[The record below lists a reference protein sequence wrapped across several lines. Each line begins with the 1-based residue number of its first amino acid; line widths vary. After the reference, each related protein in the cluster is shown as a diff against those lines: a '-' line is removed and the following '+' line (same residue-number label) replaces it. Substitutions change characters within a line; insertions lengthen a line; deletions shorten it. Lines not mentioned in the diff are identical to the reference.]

1 MASFNVHF
9 GTSFDCCGSFMRG
22 VCGNFSHLYVD
33 CCWVYMA
40 KFKPRY
46 MWFRRWSNSH
56 VENIA
61 RFLAIPCSLV
71 KSLENHFRFILLALL
86 SLCCFASL
94 TSSVHKDPT
103 TKKLQVGSVVL
114 KVSAQ
119 VLCAWDWQFLIPEK
133 LDLML
138 RNLFSL
144 NLVQSELLLSGG
156 DGWKSP
162 RVFVLVCVV
171 GPPPLP
177 YSPTCSVLP
186 LAGLYSA
193 ECGATKRNRQRG

>member
-1 MASFNVHF
+1 MASLTHGFRMVLAKGLFRDLSANWQSWASLFVWSGIPFAVWACKFGFQDLFSGKTFRRFAIFRTSWKMLITNISFNVHF

-22 VCGNFSHLYVD
+22 GCGNFSHLYVD

-46 MWFRRWSNSH
+46 MLFRRWSKSQ
-56 VENIA
+56 VESIA

-71 KSLENHFRFILLALL
+71 KSLENHFMFILLPLL

-103 TKKLQVGSVVL
+103 TKKLHVGSVVL

-119 VLCAWDWQFLIPEK
+119 VLCAWDDNF
-133 LDLML
+133 
-138 RNLFSL
+138 
-144 NLVQSELLLSGG
+144 
-156 DGWKSP
+156 
-162 RVFVLVCVV
+162 
-171 GPPPLP
+171 
-177 YSPTCSVLP
+177 
-186 LAGLYSA
+186 
-193 ECGATKRNRQRG
+193 